1 MQAMLT
7 KQPQRNQR
15 RSADRPCLHGG
26 GLGSSQMRN
35 CQRSVC
41 SPAKINCH
49 GSPNGPNVGHGPWMI
64 YWCLVDFGE
73 LESTWQINAKFS
85 LKHPSRMDIPA
96 PRKSR
101 ASLDQEG
108 NWSLVGFVHLSSG
121 KSPLELQLFV
131 IAKFTPSKTRNSS
144 STHCTLRQKLCNDLS
159 FIGVVLRIAKAF
171 EDLPSVV
178 ADADRSPARA
188 VVSLKTTEWSTPWKV
203 KTPGVSTSWNLIDI
217 H

>member
-64 YWCLVDFGE
+64 Y
-73 LESTWQINAKFS
+73 
-85 LKHPSRMDIPA
+85 
-96 PRKSR
+96 
-101 ASLDQEG
+101 
-108 NWSLVGFVHLSSG
+108 
-121 KSPLELQLFV
+121 
-131 IAKFTPSKTRNSS
+131 
-144 STHCTLRQKLCNDLS
+144 
-159 FIGVVLRIAKAF
+159 
-171 EDLPSVV
+171 
-178 ADADRSPARA
+178 
-188 VVSLKTTEWSTPWKV
+188 
-203 KTPGVSTSWNLIDI
+203 
-217 H
+217 